1 LVELWQTNQKF
12 FVLINCQGLGYEIQ
26 ILESFF
32 LKLKTNQISNK
43 KITLWLKHIKKEDSD
58 LLFGFTSKEQKN
70 FFIEILS
77 IRGVGSQI
85 GMGILNKFSISEV
98 INAIKTQN
106 KKLICS
112 VPGIGQKMSDRL
124 ILELKNKFKSEL
136 QFEEE
141 KAKDEFEIKDPEI
154 NKMMQ
159 DLKLT
164 LQSLN
169 YKNKEINTIMPIIK
183 ESTLLAKKEKNL
195 SFENLLKIAKNNLD
209 KDSSNIGRW
218 RSIIN
223 KLKINFMSLDT
234 AEKQK
239 LIETHQVHSTDT
251 GSVEVQVAMLSKR
264 ISKLSDHLQGNIH
277 DFASRQGLL
286 KMIGKRKRLL
296 SYIKDKNV
304 QRYQELVKKIGIRG
318 WSQLMKKKQSKKKTQ
333 N

>member
-1 LVELWQTNQKF
+1 MISWINGELVELWQTNQKF

-32 LKLKTNQISNK
+32 LKLKTNQIPNK

-85 GMGILNKFSISEV
+85 GMGILNKFSIGEV

-124 ILELKNKFKSEL
+124 ILELKNKFKSEI

-154 NKMMQ
+154 NKMIE
-159 DLKLT
+159 DLQLT

-169 YKNKEINTIMPIIK
+169 YKNKEIKTILPIIIN
-183 ESTLLAKKEKNL
+183 EVDLLAKKENNL
-195 SFENLLKIAKNNLD
+195 SFEILLKLAMNYLD
-209 KDSSNIGRW
+209 KESSNI
-218 RSIIN
+218 
-223 KLKINFMSLDT
+223 
-234 AEKQK
+234 
-239 LIETHQVHSTDT
+239 
-251 GSVEVQVAMLSKR
+251 
-264 ISKLSDHLQGNIH
+264 
-277 DFASRQGLL
+277 AS
-286 KMIGKRKRLL
+286 
-296 SYIKDKNV
+296 
-304 QRYQELVKKIGIRG
+304 
-318 WSQLMKKKQSKKKTQ
+318 
-333 N
+333 

>member
-1 LVELWQTNQKF
+1 MISWINGELVELWQTNQKF

-85 GMGILNKFSISEV
+85 GMGILNKFSINEV

-124 ILELKNKFKSEL
+124 ILELKNKFKSEI

-141 KAKDEFEIKDPEI
+141 KAKGEFAIKDPEI
-154 NKMMQ
+154 NKMIE
-159 DLKLT
+159 DLPLT
-164 LQSLN
+164 LRSLN
-169 YKNKEINTIMPIIK
+169 YKNKEINTILPIIIN
-183 ESTLLAKKEKNL
+183 EIDFPAKKENNL
-195 SFENLLKIAKNNLD
+195 SFENLLKLAMNYLD
-209 KDSSNIGRW
+209 KESSNI
-218 RSIIN
+218 
-223 KLKINFMSLDT
+223 
-234 AEKQK
+234 
-239 LIETHQVHSTDT
+239 
-251 GSVEVQVAMLSKR
+251 
-264 ISKLSDHLQGNIH
+264 
-277 DFASRQGLL
+277 AS
-286 KMIGKRKRLL
+286 
-296 SYIKDKNV
+296 
-304 QRYQELVKKIGIRG
+304 
-318 WSQLMKKKQSKKKTQ
+318 
-333 N
+333 